1 MLRKMFF
8 SQDDYDHS
16 GEWNSDY
23 VSGLHLVEDGNDVE
37 EKYKISALQANGW
50 ILAEI
55 NMRNGLP
62 TCPNTG
68 TSMRA
73 TNTRVLK

>member
-8 SQDDYDHS
+8 RRTITIIV
-16 GEWNSDY
+16 
-23 VSGLHLVEDGNDVE
+23 VSGTAITLVVYTLWKMVTMWKK
-37 EKYKISALQANGW
+37 KYKISALQANGW